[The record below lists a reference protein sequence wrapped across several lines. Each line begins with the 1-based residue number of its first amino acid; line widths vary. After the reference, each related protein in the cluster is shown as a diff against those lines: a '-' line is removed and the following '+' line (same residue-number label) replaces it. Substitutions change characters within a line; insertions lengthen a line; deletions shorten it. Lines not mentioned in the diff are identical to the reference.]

1 MNEELTILNE
11 LESFSI
17 ERLSQMRYIINNI
30 INERMRNDIRTLND
44 EHLKKFIIDDVIIVE
59 YSDEYR
65 IYHILSDPYIDI
77 TDIDYKASV
86 KARIFHISKENDY
99 SMCYFDD
106 FIDVST
112 IVEQEYRKMN
122 ISGNYLKAMFDDRID
137 ELDRIDQRYFERV
150 LETIRT
156 DE

>member
-1 MNEELTILNE
+1 MNEELSILNE
-11 LESFSI
+11 LESLSI
-17 ERLSQMRYIINNI
+17 ERLSQVRHTINNI
-30 INERMRNDIRTLND
+30 INERLRIDTRTLND

-65 IYHILSDPYIDI
+65 IYHILSDPYLYVTGD
-77 TDIDYKASV
+77 DCNASV

-106 FIDVST
+106 SIDVRT
-112 IVEQEYRKMN
+112 ILEREYRKMN
-122 ISGNYLKAMFDDRID
+122 ISGNYLKAIFDDRID

>member
-1 MNEELTILNE
+1 MNEELSILDE
-11 LESFSI
+11 LESLSI
-17 ERLSQMRYIINNI
+17 ERLSQVRHTINHI
-30 INERMRNDIRTLND
+30 INERLRIDTRTLND

-65 IYHILSDPYIDI
+65 IYHILSDPYLYVAGEDCN
-77 TDIDYKASV
+77 ASV

-106 FIDVST
+106 CIDVRT
-112 IVEQEYRKMN
+112 IVEHEYRKMN
-122 ISGNYLKAMFDDRID
+122 ISGNYLKVIFDDRID